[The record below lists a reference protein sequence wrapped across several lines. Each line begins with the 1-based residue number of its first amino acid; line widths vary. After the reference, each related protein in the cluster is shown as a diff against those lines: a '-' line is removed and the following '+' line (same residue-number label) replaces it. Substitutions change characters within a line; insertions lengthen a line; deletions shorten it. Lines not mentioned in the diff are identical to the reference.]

1 MIRIGRRTGRR
12 VGRVF
17 SRCRAHQPAATFIT
31 STWSPPRVRYSAANA
46 LFFVLSPA
54 EHNGKGL
61 VIVLPISQGHTLAR
75 SAGYASTLMGAGLNT
90 QGVVICDQPRTI
102 DFAVRGARYVESVPA
117 HVVDDV
123 MSRIAPLV
131 RMMSNPPLSAYV
143 GLKTFP
149 LCGIIRSPDERMTA
163 CPLLSPTNRATASCA

>member
-1 MIRIGRRTGRR
+1 M
-12 VGRVF
+12 
-17 SRCRAHQPAATFIT
+17 SRAPARGDVYHVDLEPTKGKVQRGKRF
-31 STWSPPRVRYSAANA
+31 V
-46 LFFVLSPA
+46 LVLSPA

-163 CPLLSPTNRATASCA
+163 CPSPSPTNRATASCA